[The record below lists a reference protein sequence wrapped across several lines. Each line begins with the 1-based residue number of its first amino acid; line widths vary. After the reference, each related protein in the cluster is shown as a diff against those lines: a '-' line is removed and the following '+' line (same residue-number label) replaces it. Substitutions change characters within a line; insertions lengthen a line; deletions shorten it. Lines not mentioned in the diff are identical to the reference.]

1 MLWRGF
7 NHRFA
12 AIKIVS
18 DLLPVSNPHLTMST
32 EVIHADR
39 LQAFRGD
46 FARLCDEIGRVVVGQ
61 RAAIEGAVLALLAGG
76 HVLIEGPPGVG
87 KTLLARTLADATE
100 LTFRRIQF
108 TPDLTGA
115 DVVGTYVVME
125 SAGRRKF
132 EFQQGPIFSNIVL
145 ADEINRAT
153 PKTQAALL
161 EALQEF
167 AVTIASETYELP
179 QPFFVIATQGPEEGD
194 GTFPL
199 PEKQLDRF
207 LACMTMTRP
216 AAAELETV
224 VKRATGES
232 ELVARPVLT
241 ATRLTEMTQ
250 LVRQVRMD
258 PQASQYAVRLVTA
271 SDPQEAAATALV
283 KRYVRQGIS
292 PRGALALALLAKAQA
307 AAAGRELATVE
318 DVRQRAAGALAHRI
332 ILNFE
337 GCADRID
344 PQKIVAELLDKVAP

>member
-1 MLWRGF
+1 
-7 NHRFA
+7 
-12 AIKIVS
+12 
-18 DLLPVSNPHLTMST
+18 MST
-32 EVIHADR
+32 QVIHADR
-39 LQAFRGD
+39 LQSFRAD
-46 FARLCDEIGRVVVGQ
+46 FARLCDEVGRVMVGQ
-61 RAAIEGAVLALLAGG
+61 RPAIEGAVLALLAGG

-108 TPDLTGA
+108 TSDLTGA

-132 EFQQGPIFSNIVL
+132 EFQQGPIFANIVL

-167 AVTIASETYELP
+167 AVTIASENYELP

-207 LACMTMTRP
+207 LAGVVMARP
-216 AAAELETV
+216 ATAELEAIVDRGTD
-224 VKRATGES
+224 ATEP
-232 ELVARPVLT
+232 VAQPVLT
-241 ATRLTEMTQ
+241 ATRISEMTQ
-250 LVRQVRMD
+250 LVRQVRID
-258 PQASQYAVRLVTA
+258 PEARQHAVRLV
-271 SDPQEAAATALV
+271 AATEPQQPAATPLV

-292 PRGALALALLAKAQA
+292 PRGALALALLAKARA
-307 AAAGRELATVE
+307 AAAGGALATVE
-318 DVRQRAAGALAHRI
+318 DVRHQALVALAHRVV
-332 ILNFE
+332 LNFD
-337 GCADRID
+337 GYADQVT
-344 PQKIVAELLDKVAP
+344 PQQVIAEVLQKVSP